1 MTGKAL
7 STAALIAL
15 TIPCLAMGCTASASF
30 QGGGAAQP
38 SAAPPPPP
46 PPPPAET
53 AATPAQPVPATPTP
67 ATPTP
72 ATPAP
77 EQKPSVAK
85 DLITLPG
92 AIEFETGKATFKAGG
107 TSEATLAQLKQF
119 LDENP
124 RITKLRIEGHTDN
137 VGTAAA
143 NETLSGERALTI
155 KKFLV
160 EKGIAKTRLLA
171 VGFGQ
176 SRPIADNSTEEGRGK
191 NRRTEFRIAELS
203 GKPYLGRD
211 ATGGGK
217 VFDF

>member
-1 MTGKAL
+1 MIGKAF
-7 STAALIAL
+7 STAVLAL
-15 TIPCLAMGCTASASF
+15 TIPCLALGCTASASI
-30 QGGGAAQP
+30 GGSAAAQP

-46 PPPPAET
+46 PPPPADPAAPAT
-53 AATPAQPVPATPTP
+53 AAPAATTPVPATPT
-67 ATPTP
+67 AVAPTP
-72 ATPAP
+72 A
-77 EQKPSVAK
+77 EKPSIAK

-107 TSEATLAQLKQF
+107 TSETTLANLKQF

-137 VGTAAA
+137 VGAAA
-143 NETLSGERALTI
+143 SNETLSGERALTI

-160 EKGIAKTRLLA
+160 EKGIDKARLLA
-171 VGFGQ
+171 AGFGQ
-176 SRPIADNSTEEGRGK
+176 TRPIADNTTEDGRAK

>member
-7 STAALIAL
+7 STAALLAL
-15 TIPCLAMGCTASASF
+15 TIPCLALGCTASASF

-53 AATPAQPVPATPTP
+53 AAPAA
-67 ATPTP
+67 PTP
-72 ATPAP
+72 ATPATP
-77 EQKPSVAK
+77 EPAAPATEQKPSVAK

-92 AIEFETGKATFKAGG
+92 AIEFETGKATFKVGG
-107 TSEATLAQLKQF
+107 TSEAALAQLKQF

-143 NETLSGERALTI
+143 NEALSGERALTI
-155 KKFLV
+155 KRFLV
-160 EKGIAKTRLLA
+160 EKGIDKARLLA

-176 SRPIADNSTEEGRGK
+176 SRPIADNSTEEGRAK

-203 GKPYLGRD
+203 GKAYLGRD

-217 VFDF
+217 VFDY

>member
-1 MTGKAL
+1 MTAKSF
-7 STAALIAL
+7 STAALLAL
-15 TIPCLAMGCTASASF
+15 TIPCLALGCTASASF

-46 PPPPAET
+46 PPPPADPT
-53 AATPAQPVPATPTP
+53 TPAPAASTTPTP

-72 ATPAP
+72 AAPATD
-77 EQKPSVAK
+77 QKPTISK

-137 VGTAAA
+137 VGAAA
-143 NETLSGERALTI
+143 SNETLSGERALTI

-160 EKGIAKTRLLA
+160 EKGIDKARLLA

-176 SRPIADNSTEEGRGK
+176 TRPIADNSTEEGRAK

-211 ATGGGK
+211 ANGGGK

>member
-1 MTGKAL
+1 MTAKSL
-7 STAALIAL
+7 STAALLAL
-15 TIPCLAMGCTASASF
+15 TIPCIAIGCTASASF

-46 PPPPAET
+46 PPPPPADTT
-53 AATPAQPVPATPTP
+53 AAPAPTTPTP
-67 ATPTP
+67 ATPVA
-72 ATPAP
+72 ATPTT
-77 EQKPSVAK
+77 EQKPSVSK

-107 TSEATLAQLKQF
+107 TSEQTLAQLKQF

-137 VGTAAA
+137 VGSAAA

-160 EKGIAKTRLLA
+160 EKGVDKARLLA
-171 VGFGQ
+171 IGFGQ
-176 SRPIADNSTEEGRGK
+176 SRPIADNSTEEGRAK

-203 GKPYLGRD
+203 GKAYLGRD

-217 VFDF
+217 VFDY